1 MKIGSERGVALV
13 MVLIMLSV
21 MTIIGLGI
29 TGIGMV
35 ATAVT
40 INAGETAS
48 AVAVADAGIAHARR
62 LLMWRE
68 WPSLNPFLQNAG
80 GTACDGDEL
89 SAAPAMPLPAGYP
102 ALASDYIPAAGVAFG
117 GGTYRVFVCDDHVTD
132 FDPATGALDG
142 DPNFDVN
149 RRILVRSLGIGA
161 NGATATVE
169 QVFGSVDVPAVIVN
183 GNVLATGNPKFM
195 GAAGAI
201 HANGSMQIA
210 GNPCAQQY
218 FSAVGP
224 VPVTGGSAG
233 GGTGCAPGSLD
244 TRPDSPPVNTPL
256 LTPDMYKAQ
265 ADYWLESNG
274 TAYNGLTGAP
284 IAVPASWTFNAG
296 SQTWASATSIPAGT
310 YWINGNVVM
319 GGSPGSAG
327 SPLPL
332 TILARGYVD
341 VGGSPRTTPDL
352 IVNNLG
358 ANPVGLSVVTGTDLR
373 LAGSSTQTFTGI
385 YHASHQ
391 LDVSGSP
398 VVNGQMIALNQ
409 ADTPYPAAGPAT
421 NNLIQLNAAGQMV
434 ISGSPTVNFAGNG
447 IQALRA
453 LQWRECRTLVNP
465 ADPCGPL
472 FGG

>member
-1 MKIGSERGVALV
+1 MNIRSERGVALV
-13 MVLIMLSV
+13 LVLIMLSV
-21 MTIIGLGI
+21 MTVIGLGI

-40 INAGETAS
+40 VNAGETAG
-48 AVAVADAGIAHARR
+48 AVAVADAGISHARR
-62 LLMWRE
+62 LLMWQE

-89 SAAPAMPLPAGYP
+89 SAVPALPLPPGYP
-102 ALASDYIPAAGVAFG
+102 ALPADSIPAAGVAFG
-117 GGTYRVFVCDDHVTD
+117 GGTYRVFVCDDHLTD
-132 FDPATGALDG
+132 IDPATGALDV
-142 DPNFDVN
+142 DPNADAN
-149 RRILVRSLGIGA
+149 RRILVRSVGVGA

-169 QVFGSVDVPAVIVN
+169 QVFASVDVPAVIVN
-183 GNVLATGNPKFM
+183 GNVLATGNPQFM

-201 HANGSMQIA
+201 HANGSLEIA

-218 FSAVGP
+218 FSAVGT
-224 VPVTGGSAG
+224 VPVSGGSAG
-233 GGTGCAPGSLD
+233 GGVGCTSTSLD
-244 TRPDSPPVNTPL
+244 TRPDSPPVNTPVV
-256 LTPDMYKAQ
+256 TADMYKAQ
-265 ADYWLESNG
+265 ADYWLEGNG
-274 TAYNGLTGAP
+274 AAYNGLTGAA
-284 IAVPASWTFNAG
+284 IAVPAGWTFNAG
-296 SQTWASATSIPAGT
+296 SQTWSSNSSIPAGT

-319 GGSPGSAG
+319 GGSPGSPAV
-327 SPLPL
+327 PLPL

-358 ANPVGLSVVTGTDLR
+358 ANPVGLSAVAGTDLR

-391 LDVSGSP
+391 MDVSGSP
-398 VVNGQMIALNQ
+398 TVNGQMIALNQ
-409 ADTPYPAAGPAT
+409 ADTPYPAAGPSS
-421 NNLIQLNAAGQMV
+421 NNLVQLNAAGQMV
-434 ISGSPTVNFAGNG
+434 FSGSPVVNFAGG
-447 IQALRA
+447 GVQSLRA
-453 LQWRECRTLVNP
+453 LQWRECRTLINP